1 MREYLDSEICI
12 VDTETTGLDPATC
25 KLVEVA
31 AVRLSR
37 SLEVI
42 ATFDTLVDPGV
53 PIPAETSAIHHLT
66 SRHVAGAPSIEQA
79 TADLAEFIYGT
90 PVAAHNAG
98 FDAAFLP
105 MIQGPWLCTKRLAS
119 HIFPDAPSKSNQVL
133 RYWLDLRV
141 DTKGLAPHRALS
153 DCLVTAEILAACVR
167 EQMIREQ
174 GSFVTVADLLAYSN
188 RPILISK
195 MPFGKHKGEPLD
207 RLPASYVFWLI
218 GCDIDPDLRHSL
230 KMSEVLRHAN
240 VR

>member
-53 PIPAETSAIHHLT
+53 PIPAEASAIHHLT
-66 SRHVAGAPSIEQA
+66 NRHVAGAPSIEKA

-90 PVAAHNAG
+90 PVAAHNAP
-98 FDAAFLP
+98 FDASFLP
-105 MIQGPWLCTKRLAS
+105 SIQGPWLCTRRLAG
-119 HIFPDAPSKSNQVL
+119 HAFPDAPSRANQVL

-167 EQMIREQ
+167 KILSVNPQSDILSVENLRAIAEQ
-174 GSFVTVADLLAYSN
+174 
-188 RPILISK
+188 PIFIQK
-195 MPFGKHKGEPLD
+195 MPFGKHKGEDLKNI
-207 RLPASYVFWLI
+207 PASYLKWLL
-218 GCDIDPDLRHSL
+218 GTDIDPDLLYSL
-230 KMSEVLRHAN
+230 QLVKGG
-240 VR
+240 